1 MNMLF
6 EYDRILRII
15 MAVVMTM
22 TDTTRTTDYLIVT
35 IPMTSLAMTRGRV
48 SEPLHED
55 CNNRTYFHLHIITR
69 KIQIFP

>member
-1 MNMLF
+1 MLL
-6 EYDRILRII
+6 EYDWILRII
-15 MAVVMTM
+15 MTMAMTH
-22 TDTTRTTDYLIVT
+22 TTRTTNQLIAT
-35 IPMTSLAMTRGRV
+35 IPMTSLTMIRRRV